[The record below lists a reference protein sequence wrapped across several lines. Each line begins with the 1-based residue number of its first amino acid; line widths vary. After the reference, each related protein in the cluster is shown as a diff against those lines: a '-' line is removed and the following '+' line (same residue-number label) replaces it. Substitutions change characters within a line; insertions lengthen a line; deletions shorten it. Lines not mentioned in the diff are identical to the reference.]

1 MNEELLSMRVNE
13 NKIFDPSKYD
23 VLQQTK
29 SRLKRNGKGEW
40 ISTLS
45 GFKGEKSLTVKR
57 IR

>member
-1 MNEELLSMRVNE
+1 MTEELLLMRLNE
-13 NKIFDPSKYD
+13 TKVFDTDKYLD
-23 VLQQTK
+23 LQATK